1 MQRIFLKKLK
11 EKCFSNFDPPLRTLT
26 TWCAGSHCV
35 DPPLPEADHKLL
47 LQWNSNYPPAH
58 GETVMY
64 VCNAGNKFNR
74 FEGNFYKWN
83 MTLECLVDNKF
94 QGEPNVSWP
103 TCANGKVVLV
113 LALLIRSL

>member
-1 MQRIFLKKLK
+1 M
-11 EKCFSNFDPPLRTLT
+11 

-103 TCANGKVVLV
+103 TCANGKVVIV